1 MQKKYIKVGVQ
12 ITRTYHALAVLVLCT
27 SVIIYSRES
36 YESTS
41 HRASKNDAK
50 PNAIFLTLQV
60 RSNSVN
66 SELRFLASTE
76 LS

>member
-1 MQKKYIKVGVQ
+1 MQKKIDTSGCADP
-12 ITRTYHALAVLVLCT
+12 TSLALAVLVLCT